1 MFFKYFLIIIIFFV
15 VSSSVFFFFFLSR
28 SEIVELVKAGGR
40 RPLRPHVDASECED
54 GVEALLLSCWRES
67 ASERPDFSSLRTT
80 VKKMCPS
87 GSVPMQHFNSGLKK
101 KKEGTYEM
109 LLLCYRITNR
119 IGCRAYLFGL
129 DGE

>member
-15 VSSSVFFFFFLSR
+15 VSSSVFFFFLSR

-101 KKEGTYEM
+101 IIIKKEGTYEM
-109 LLLCYRITNR
+109 LLRYR